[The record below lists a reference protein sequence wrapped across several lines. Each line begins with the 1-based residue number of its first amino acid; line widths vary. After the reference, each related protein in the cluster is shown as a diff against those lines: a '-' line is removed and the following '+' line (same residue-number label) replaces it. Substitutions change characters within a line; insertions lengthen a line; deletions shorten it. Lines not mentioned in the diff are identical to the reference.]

1 MKWKNLL
8 FVVFISAVTAIGS
21 VWGYGKYESI
31 QTAGIQESGK
41 LPANYA
47 SFYDKATAPTNAL
60 DFTAA
65 SASATPA
72 VVHIRVET
80 KARKVT
86 NQLPRNNPFG
96 DLFGGGDGDSPF
108 GDFFGGP
115 RIQTIPGERAS
126 GSGVIISDD
135 GYIVTNNH
143 VVANADKI
151 TVTTSEKNTYK
162 ARVIGTDPSSDLAVL
177 KIEAKQLPYLVYGN
191 SDDLKLG
198 QWVIAIGYPFTLDVT
213 VTAGIVSAKARD
225 IGLGRQN
232 NHGPSSSIES
242 YIQTDA
248 AVNPGNSGGALIN
261 TNGQLVGIN
270 SAIAS
275 PTGSFTGYSFAI
287 PINIVQKVVKDIIK
301 FGAVQRGYMG
311 VSFMDIT
318 SLNEDQKKEL
328 KIENFNTGLYIGG
341 VTDDGAAKEVGLKKG
356 DVITKING
364 IDVRNSGQL
373 SAAMGDKKPGDKLH
387 ITYMRDGKEQNVDLT
402 LKNSLGTYK
411 ELTADQVASKVLG
424 ADLNTLS
431 DADARKYGINGGV
444 QVSNLRDGAFKNAKI
459 QNGFIIISINGNSVT
474 TVEEAKKLL
483 KESDGLIQLRG
494 IYPDGNAI
502 YGYPLRLDN
511 DSSGDD
517 GGGN

>member
-1 MKWKNLL
+1 MKWKNVL
-8 FVVFISAVTAIGS
+8 FVVFISAATAIGS
-21 VWGYGKYESI
+21 VWGFSKYQRM
-31 QTAGIQESGK
+31 QTAGTQEPGK

-47 SFYDKATAPTNAL
+47 SFFDKSSAPSSAI

-72 VVHIRVET
+72 VVHIKVET
-80 KARKVT
+80 KSRKVT
-86 NQLPRNNPFG
+86 NNLPSSPFG
-96 DLFGGGDGDSPF
+96 DLFGDDSPF

-115 RIQTIPGERAS
+115 RVQTIPGERAS

-151 TVTTSEKNTYK
+151 TVTTSDKKTYK
-162 ARVIGTDPSSDLAVL
+162 ARVIGTDPSSDLAVV
-177 KIEAKQLPYLVYGN
+177 KIEASHLPYLVYGN

-225 IGLGRQN
+225 IGLGRSKSN
-232 NHGPSSSIES
+232 GSSTTIES

-261 TNGQLVGIN
+261 TDGQLIGIN

-287 PINIVQKVVKDIIK
+287 PVNIAKKVVNDIIK
-301 FGAVQRGYMG
+301 YGAVQRGYIG
-311 VSFMDIT
+311 ITFLDIT
-318 SLNEDQKKEL
+318 TLTDEQKKEL
-328 KIENFNTGLYIGG
+328 KIDNYNTGLYVGD
-341 VTDDGAAKEVGLKKG
+341 VSEDGAAQAAGLKKG
-356 DVITKING
+356 DVITAIN
-364 IDVRNSGQL
+364 DRPVNNSGQM
-373 SAAMGDKKPGDKLH
+373 SAIMGEKKPGDKLNV
-387 ITYMRDGKEQNVDLT
+387 TYMRDGKQLQGTLT

-411 ELTADQVASKVLG
+411 QMTAEEASSSKLG
-424 ADLNTLS
+424 ADLVTLTPEQAS
-431 DADARKYGINGGV
+431 KYGINGGV
-444 QVSNLRDGAFKNAKI
+444 QVTNLKDGAFKKAKI
-459 QNGFIIISINGNSVT
+459 QNGFIIISIDGQ
-474 TVEEAKKLL
+474 TVHKAEDARKIL
-483 KESDGLIQLRG
+483 KESTGLIQLRG
-494 IYPDGNAI
+494 IYPDGDAI

-511 DSSGDD
+511 EDSDNSG
-517 GGGN
+517 N

>member
-1 MKWKNLL
+1 MKWKNVL
-8 FVVFISAVTAIGS
+8 FVVFISAATAIGS
-21 VWGYGKYESI
+21 VWGFSKYQRM
-31 QTAGIQESGK
+31 QTAGIQEPGK

-47 SFYDKATAPTNAL
+47 SFFDKSSAPSSAI

-72 VVHIRVET
+72 VVHIKVET

-86 NQLPRNNPFG
+86 NNLPRSPFG
-96 DLFGGGDGDSPF
+96 DLFGDSPF

-126 GSGVIISDD
+126 GSGVIISED

-151 TVTTSEKNTYK
+151 TVTTSDKKTYK
-162 ARVIGTDPSSDLAVL
+162 ARIIGTDPSSDLAVV
-177 KIEAKQLPYLVYGN
+177 KIEADNLPYLVYGN

-225 IGLGRQN
+225 IGLGRSKSN
-232 NHGPSSSIES
+232 GSSTTVES

-261 TNGQLVGIN
+261 TDGQLIGIN

-287 PINIVQKVVKDIIK
+287 PVNIARKVVNDIIK
-301 FGAVQRGYMG
+301 YGAVQRGYIG
-311 VSFMDIT
+311 ISFGDIT
-318 SLNEDQKKEL
+318 NMTDKQKEER
-328 KIENFNTGLYIGG
+328 KIANYNTGLY
-341 VTDDGAAKEVGLKKG
+341 VADVSEDGAAKEAGLQKG
-356 DVITKING
+356 DIITAING
-364 IDVRNSGQL
+364 RTVNNSGQM
-373 SAAMGDKKPGDKLH
+373 SAVMGDKKPGDKLN
-387 ITYMRDGKEQNVDLT
+387 ITYMRDGKQHQTSLT
-402 LKNSLGTYK
+402 LKNSIGTYK
-411 ELTADQVASKVLG
+411 QLTADEASAKTLG
-424 ADLNTLS
+424 ADLTTLTPEEAS
-431 DADARKYGINGGV
+431 KYGIRGGV
-444 QVSNLRDGAFKNAKI
+444 QVTNLREGAFKKAKI
-459 QNGFIIISINGNSVT
+459 QNGFIIVSINGQTVT
-474 TVEEAKKLL
+474 KAEDVRKIL
-483 KESDGLIQLRG
+483 KESTGLLQLRG
-494 IYPDGNAI
+494 IYPDGDAI

-511 DSSGDD
+511 DDDSDSG
-517 GGGN
+517 N

>member
-1 MKWKNLL
+1 MKFKNLL
-8 FVVFISAVTAIGS
+8 FVVVVSAVTAIGS
-21 VWGYGKYESI
+21 VWGYSKYVNS
-31 QTAGIQESGK
+31 QTAGIQETGK

-47 SFYDKATAPTNAL
+47 SFYNKTTAPAGAL

-86 NQLPRNNPFG
+86 RRQQPSNPFG
-96 DLFGGGDGDSPF
+96 DLFGGDNPF

-115 RIQTIPGERAS
+115 KIQTIPGERAS

-151 TVTTSEKNTYK
+151 TVTTSDKKTYK
-162 ARVIGTDPSSDLAVL
+162 ATVVGTDPSSDLAVV
-177 KIEAKQLPYLVYGN
+177 KIEATHLPYLVYGN

-225 IGLGRQN
+225 IGLGRDN
-232 NHGPSSSIES
+232 RHGTSTFIQS

-261 TNGQLVGIN
+261 TNGELIGIN

-287 PINIVQKVVKDIIK
+287 PVNIAKKVVKDIIK
-301 FGAVQRGYMG
+301 YGAVQRGYMG
-311 VSFMDIT
+311 VSFYDI
-318 SLNEDQKKEL
+318 SALNDEQKKEFN
-328 KIENFNTGLYIGG
+328 IGDFNTGLFVRE
-341 VTDDGAAKEVGLKKG
+341 VTEDGAAKDAGLKKG

-364 IDVRNSGQL
+364 SNVHNSGQL
-373 SAAMGDKKPGDKLH
+373 SAVMGNKKPGDKLH
-387 ITYMRDGKEQNVDLT
+387 ITFMREGKEQSVDLV

-411 ELTADQVASKVLG
+411 QLTAAEAANKVLG
-424 ADLNTLS
+424 GDLTTLS
-431 DADARKYGINGGV
+431 DADASKYGIRGGV
-444 QVSNLRDGAFKNAKI
+444 QVSNLKEGGALKKAKI
-459 QNGFIIISINGNSVT
+459 QNGFIITSINGTSVT
-474 TVEEAKKLL
+474 SAEDAKKVFQQ
-483 KESDGLIQLRG
+483 SQGLIQLRG
-494 IYPDGNAI
+494 IYPDGDAI
-502 YGYPLRLDN
+502 YGYPLRLDRDSAGNN
-511 DSSGDD
+511 D
-517 GGGN
+517 N